1 MIDFTRRA
9 TGRLEQHP
17 LRFRLN
23 NEIHARPPVA
33 LEDPQLISYLAITH
47 RGVSAREELDHLR
60 ELGQAFAKPLPE
72 TEGEHL
78 ILDLDTFRL
87 KWERHTEFSSYTFFR
102 TPRAGDDPTRGALSA
117 VSQEWIA
124 NIPGSL
130 LVSTHIE
137 LRSAAEVPPAT
148 VMKQLSAASSRQLV
162 ASQVADGAAW
172 VFTDFLLTDGWS
184 RFMVIDSSLTARQAG
199 RTVQRL
205 LEIET
210 YRMTALLA
218 FPVAKEVGVLL
229 ARAEG
234 ELADLMDQMGGD
246 GNPGDERDL
255 LSRLTRL
262 AAEVE
267 RSVARSTYR
276 FGAAAAYYRLVEQR
290 IDELREQRLTGLP
303 TIREFMDRRLAPAM
317 STCAAIARRQEDL
330 SRRVARNS
338 QLLRTRV
345 DIELQRQN
353 QELLAQ
359 MNRRARLQLRLQQTV
374 EGLSVVA
381 ITYYASQLVNYIA
394 KGAKGLLGP
403 LTPEV
408 ITAVSIPVIAGVVAL
423 GLKRMHRLLA
433 EDEGEH

>member
-17 LRFRLN
+17 LRFWLN

-102 TPRAGDDPTRGALSA
+102 APRAGDDPTRGRSRPYRR
-117 VSQEWIA
+117 
-124 NIPGSL
+124 NGSP
-130 LVSTHIE
+130 TFP
-137 LRSAAEVPPAT
+137 AACWCRPTSSCVRPEAPPAT

-218 FPVAKEVGVLL
+218 FLW
-229 ARAEG
+229 R
-234 ELADLMDQMGGD
+234 
-246 GNPGDERDL
+246 R
-255 LSRLTRL
+255 
-262 AAEVE
+262 
-267 RSVARSTYR
+267 RSGHCLPALKVSLRTSWTKWAVTAIRGRARS
-276 FGAAAAYYRLVEQR
+276 AV
-290 IDELREQRLTGLP
+290 
-303 TIREFMDRRLAPAM
+303 PADPAG
-317 STCAAIARRQEDL
+317 SRSRALGGTLDL
-330 SRRVARNS
+330 SFRR
-338 QLLRTRV
+338 
-345 DIELQRQN
+345 
-353 QELLAQ
+353 
-359 MNRRARLQLRLQQTV
+359 
-374 EGLSVVA
+374 G
-381 ITYYASQLVNYIA
+381 
-394 KGAKGLLGP
+394 GAP
-403 LTPEV
+403 
-408 ITAVSIPVIAGVVAL
+408 ITASLNNGSTSFANSASPDCRPSESSWTAAL
-423 GLKRMHRLLA
+423 RRR
-433 EDEGEH
+433 